1 MKAKAIIFLLLIT
14 SLACSSAD
22 YAAAFH
28 IDYESKDAS
37 ASPLLPEG
45 RSEVIAPVAEAVT
58 STAFPLM
65 QVCTG
70 VENGTLRVRKDAGT
84 SEAVITFLEEGTEV
98 EILEE
103 KEPSE
108 GGTWSK
114 ISNGWVNKRYLCEVT
129 ETIEIEERNRND

>member
-1 MKAKAIIFLLLIT
+1 MKAKVIIFLLFIS

-28 IDYESKDAS
+28 IDYETQGTPT
-37 ASPLLPEG
+37 SPLLPEAT
-45 RSEVIAPVAEAVT
+45 VLVAEVT
-58 STAFPLM
+58 TATAFPSM

-70 VENGTLRVRKDAGT
+70 VENGTLRVRKGAGT
-84 SEAVITFLEEGTEV
+84 SEAVVTFLEEGTEV
-98 EILEE
+98 EVLEE

-129 ETIEIEERNRND
+129 ENLEIAERKKND

>member
-1 MKAKAIIFLLLIT
+1 MKVKAIIFLLLI
-14 SLACSSAD
+14 SSIACSSAD

-28 IDYESKDAS
+28 IDYESQDAQD
-37 ASPLLPEG
+37 APISPLLP
-45 RSEVIAPVAEAVT
+45 VATAPVAEMAT
-58 STAFPLM
+58 ATAFPSM

-70 VENGTLRVRKDAGT
+70 VENGTLRVRKGAGT
-84 SEAVITFLEEGTEV
+84 SEAVVTFLEEGTEV
-98 EILEE
+98 EVLEE

-129 ETIEIEERNRND
+129 ENLEIAERKKND

>member
-1 MKAKAIIFLLLIT
+1 MKVKAIIFLLLI
-14 SLACSSAD
+14 SSIACSSAD

-28 IDYESKDAS
+28 IDYESQDVS
-37 ASPLLPEG
+37 TSPLLPEVTL
-45 RSEVIAPVAEAVT
+45 EAAVPVSMT
-58 STAFPLM
+58 STALPLM

-70 VENGTLRVRKDAGT
+70 VENGTLRVRKGAGT
-84 SEAVITFLEEGTEV
+84 SEAVVTFLEEGTEV

-129 ETIEIEERNRND
+129 ENIEIAERKKND

>member
-1 MKAKAIIFLLLIT
+1 MKAKAIIFLLFVS

-28 IDYESKDAS
+28 IDYESQDAS
-37 ASPLLPEG
+37 TFPLLPDVTLEAT
-45 RSEVIAPVAEAVT
+45 VPVAVID
-58 STAFPLM
+58 LM

-70 VENGTLRVRKDAGT
+70 IENGTLRVRKGAGT
-84 SEAVITFLEEGTEV
+84 SEAVVTFLAEGTEV
-98 EILEE
+98 EILGE
-103 KEPSE
+103 KEPIE

-129 ETIEIEERNRND
+129 ENLEIAVRKTND

>member
-1 MKAKAIIFLLLIT
+1 MKAKAIIFSLLIST
-14 SLACSSAD
+14 LACSSAD

-28 IDYESKDAS
+28 IEYESQDAPIPS
-37 ASPLLPEG
+37 LLPEAIL
-45 RSEVIAPVAEAVT
+45 EATVPVAVT
-58 STAFPLM
+58 STALPLM

-70 VENGTLRVRKDAGT
+70 VENGTLRVRKGAGT
-84 SEAVITFLEEGTEV
+84 NEAVITFLAEGTEV
-98 EILEE
+98 EVLEE

-129 ETIEIEERNRND
+129 ENIEIEERKKND

>member
-1 MKAKAIIFLLLIT
+1 MKAKAIIFLLLI
-14 SLACSSAD
+14 SSIACSSAD

-28 IDYESKDAS
+28 IDYESQEAPI
-37 ASPLLPEG
+37 SPLL
-45 RSEVIAPVAEAVT
+45 SEVTLDATAPVAVT

-70 VENGTLRVRKDAGT
+70 IENGTLRVRKGAGT
-84 SEAVITFLEEGTEV
+84 SEAVVTFLAEGTEV
-98 EILEE
+98 EVLEE

-129 ETIEIEERNRND
+129 ENIEIAERKKND

>member
-1 MKAKAIIFLLLIT
+1 MKVKAIIFLLLIST
-14 SLACSSAD
+14 LACSSAD

-28 IDYESKDAS
+28 IDYESQDAPT
-37 ASPLLPEG
+37 SPLLPEAT
-45 RSEVIAPVAEAVT
+45 VPVVEAAT
-58 STAFPLM
+58 STASPLM

-70 VENGTLRVRKDAGT
+70 VENGTLRVRKGAGT
-84 SEAVITFLEEGTEV
+84 SEAVITFLAEGTDV

-114 ISNGWVNKRYLCEVT
+114 ISTGWVNKRYLCEVSGNS
-129 ETIEIEERNRND
+129 EIAERKEND